1 MIFSFTER
9 KETAIL
15 NFSKRSYQKEL
26 LDRDDIPFDD
36 IKQNMRELDFINQY
50 LGGHK
55 ITIAGFKAISGK
67 IKSQQK
73 SDGQKISVCEIGC
86 GGGDNL
92 RVLKRY
98 CEKKKIASEFSG
110 IDINPHCIEFARSRI
125 ENQNIQFFTSDYKQ
139 VTFEQKPDIVF
150 CSLFTHHFN
159 DSEIIDIL
167 KWMNENSTAGFFIN
181 DLHRHPLAYY
191 SIKWLTAIF
200 SKSYLVKND
209 ACLSVLRGFKK
220 KELKSFRSQSSLLN
234 LQFKWKWAFRWLL
247 IYSNE

>member
-1 MIFSFTER
+1 
-9 KETAIL
+9 L
-15 NFSKRSYQKEL
+15 NFSNRSYQKEL

-36 IKQNMRELDFINQY
+36 IRQNMKELDIINQY

-55 ITIAGFKAISGK
+55 ITVAGFKALVGK
-67 IKSQQK
+67 SKNQQ
-73 SDGQKISVCEIGC
+73 SQKISVCEIGS

-92 RVLKRY
+92 RVLKNY
-98 CEKKKIASEFSG
+98 CEKKKIVSEFSG

-125 ENQNIQFFTSDYKQ
+125 ENKNIQFFLSDYKL
-139 VTFEQKPDIVF
+139 VKFEQKPDILF

-167 KWMNENSTAGFFIN
+167 KWMDENSTVGFFIN
-181 DLHRHPLAYY
+181 DLHRHPFAYY

-220 KELKSFRSQSSLLN
+220 NELISFRSQSFLAN
-234 LQFKWKWAFRWLL
+234 LQFKWKWAFRWLM
-247 IYSNE
+247 IYSND